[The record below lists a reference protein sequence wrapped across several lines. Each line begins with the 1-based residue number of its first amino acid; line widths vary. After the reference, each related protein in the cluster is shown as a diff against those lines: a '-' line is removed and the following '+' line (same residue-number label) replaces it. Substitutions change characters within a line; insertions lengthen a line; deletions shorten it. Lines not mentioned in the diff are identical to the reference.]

1 MKNKVLSLLLVFLAA
16 LVLVGCSSNNKEES
30 VTYTNPSITDSES
43 VVYTGSYNNKN
54 FSVTKGEVYDQ
65 IRYFSG
71 LSLLLEE
78 IDSKI
83 LEGKMAEITTT
94 DKFYTSR
101 YNRMV
106 YETSNQ
112 AEIDLLSDAEKN
124 KHLEEYNKTL
134 ALMGLDAT
142 GAENYIKLLAA
153 RDKATYEFL
162 EKESTNSKSDYYLS
176 NATLENYYNS
186 SYNTNAKALVINFTN
201 GTDFKNALAKVNLVT
216 YKSELRKY
224 TGTTPIADI
233 SRSDL
238 SDDNTEA
245 VADNEVLGLFVS
257 IYNNQNPIKTAIT
270 TDSVLTNEEFSFD
283 YDVLSSHAANLASYI
298 FQMDKDEYTYT
309 TYKSSTDYGTEYSLI
324 YKLDEAK
331 KEFADL
337 TEDELSA
344 VKDAYFMAM
353 IENSTYSRAALVE
366 LRQDAG
372 VVIFDKYFAYS
383 YATSYDSSMNW
394 KTTSGN
400 DKLIAKADSFEISAD
415 DFYNYAMGHNDALY
429 ILYASI
435 KGMEESIN
443 NFEFLYGAE
452 RDVYKNGSLRKI
464 YFYDTLRSAVDT
476 GFSEAT
482 YNSED
487 VYLYARFGFNDFDK
501 ALYNYY
507 IQSDLKTVWV
517 SETVLD
523 NNDGVY
529 SFNNSALTYATDVL
543 NDLYTNYYNLYSYQ
557 INITTDY
564 NSDYQVDDLTDVY
577 TNAAN
582 YGLTIAQADIEAKL
596 ASLYTVIA
604 DKLNGKKES
613 ELAEALS
620 DFVTEY
626 NKNEDGTYDDYK
638 TYGFKVT
645 YQKVTSSSTAITYAN
660 YGSTATDEMNQAY
673 KTIYNDKM
681 LADTFSEFAIADA
694 FVADKNGAHL
704 VVATK
709 GTDSL
714 KKPSFK
720 YEIAEGDETK
730 YNAQSAND
738 TDEPSLSQF
747 AAAFNVYYYSLL
759 AADKD
764 EAATYGVDEYPL
776 PFPTSV
782 SFSNYTSKLSSYF
795 YSDNYLYSYA
805 AKALASTTSD
815 ATLKA
820 KFEAIQAVYE
830 YFLEESK

>member
-1 MKNKVLSLLLVFLAA
+1 MKNKVLSLLLVLFVA
-16 LVLVGCSSNNKEES
+16 LVLTGCSNNNKNEE
-30 VTYTNPSITDSES
+30 VTYTNPSITESGS

-65 IRYFSG
+65 IRYYGG

-78 IDSKI
+78 IDSKVLASKI
-83 LEGKMAEITTT
+83 AEITTT

-112 AEIDLLSDAEKN
+112 AEIDLLSDSEKN
-124 KHLEEYNKTL
+124 KCLDEYNKTM

-142 GAENYIKLLAA
+142 GAENYVKLLAA

-162 EKESTNSKSDYYLS
+162 EKESTNAKSDYYLS

-186 SYNTNAKALVINFTN
+186 SYNTTAKALVINFTN
-201 GTDFKNALAKVNLVT
+201 GSDFKNALSKVNLVT

-233 SRSDL
+233 TRSDL

-245 VADNEVLGLFVS
+245 VAANEVLGLFVN

-270 TDSVLTNEEFSFD
+270 TDSVLTNEEFSFN
-283 YDVLSSHAANLASYI
+283 YDILSSHAANLASFI
-298 FQMDKDEYTYT
+298 FQMAKDEYTYT

-324 YKLDEAK
+324 YKLDDAK
-331 KEFADL
+331 KAFSDL
-337 TEDELSA
+337 TEDELAA
-344 VKDAYFMAM
+344 VKDAYFMSM
-353 IENSTYSRAALVE
+353 IENSSYSRAALVDA
-366 LRQDAG
+366 RQEAG
-372 VVIFDKYFAYS
+372 VVFFDKYFAYS
-383 YATSYDSSMNW
+383 YSSSYDSNMAWRNIDGDS
-394 KTTSGN
+394 
-400 DKLIAKADSFEISAD
+400 KLLVKAYDFEISAD
-415 DFYNYAMGHNDALY
+415 DYYNYAMGHNDALY

-435 KGMEESIN
+435 KGMEQNIN
-443 NFEFLYGAE
+443 NYEFLYGAE
-452 RDVYKNGSLRKI
+452 RDVYKNASLRKI
-464 YFYDTLRSAVDT
+464 YYYDTLKNAVDS
-476 GFSEAT
+476 GYNEST
-482 YNSED
+482 YGSQD
-487 VYLYARFGFNDFDK
+487 VYLSSRFGFNDFDK
-501 ALYNYY
+501 ALFNYY
-507 IQSDLKTVWV
+507 VQSDLKTVWV

-523 NNDGVY
+523 NTDGVY
-529 SFNNSALTYATDVL
+529 SFNASALTYATDVL

-564 NSDYQVDDLTDVY
+564 NSDYQVDDLKDVY
-577 TNAAN
+577 ANAAN
-582 YGLTIAQADIEAKL
+582 YGLNITQADIEAKL
-596 ASLYTVIA
+596 AGLYTIIANKVI
-604 DKLNGKKES
+604 DKKDS

-626 NKNEDGTYDDYK
+626 NKNEDGTYDEYK

-673 KTIYNDKM
+673 ITIYNNKM
-681 LADTFSEFAIADA
+681 LADTFEEFAIADA

-704 VVATK
+704 VIATK
-709 GTDSL
+709 GTDDL
-714 KKPSFK
+714 KKPIFK
-720 YEIAEGDETK
+720 YELAEADQDK
-730 YNAQSAND
+730 YNAQCANA

-747 AAAFNVYYYSLL
+747 AAAFNLYYYSLL

-764 EAATYGVDEYPL
+764 EAATYGIEEYPL
-776 PFPTSV
+776 PFPSTV

-795 YSDNYLYSYA
+795 YSDNYLYSLA
-805 AKALASTTSD
+805 AKSLATNTSD
-815 ATLKA
+815 AALKA